1 MSHAEIVAIWIS
13 ANIRMNRTRLTLNI
27 SWWNTGVSP
36 PSTKATSGIFSQEHF
51 QTLSEIIEVYEA
63 DAIGICEVDKSNIDS
78 ISTHLQQAYGTK
90 FLIINLYN
98 KSGNSVD
105 DFCLIINTLK
115 ITQAGSPISL
125 NRKVPGYGNHL
136 KAGYLLPLSLLDGTP
151 LWITVSH
158 WQSRLTYQEENH
170 IRLKL
175 GQTLRSSVETILS
188 QNTDPLIIL
197 CGDFNDE
204 PFSPSIQELI
214 TSRDMN
220 FVKRRTDTFF
230 NPMWG
235 LMGMNDLSHEGIV
248 HGTYGGTTSYQLTQK
263 LTIDQIMISPAFL
276 KNGWGF
282 FEAGIS
288 VLGHA
293 SSADHSPLVCQL
305 ERIS

>member
-1 MSHAEIVAIWIS
+1 MLQVFTIATWIS
-13 ANIRMNRTRLTLNI
+13 ANTIMNYNRLTLNI
-27 SWWNTGVSP
+27 SWWNSGVSP
-36 PSTKATSGIFSQEHF
+36 PSTKATAGVFSKEHF
-51 QTLSEIIEVYEA
+51 ETLSEIIEVYEA
-63 DAIGICEVDKSNIDS
+63 DIVGICEVDKSNIDS
-78 ISTHLQQAYGTK
+78 ISTHLQKAYGEK
-90 FLIINLYN
+90 YFVIDLYN
-98 KSGNSVD
+98 QSGNSID
-105 DFCLIINTLK
+105 DYCLIINTLK
-115 ITQAGSPISL
+115 LYQTGTPESL
-125 NRKVPGYGNHL
+125 NRKAPGYNNYL
-136 KAGYLLPLSLLDGTP
+136 KAGHLLHLSLIDGTP

-175 GQTLRSSVETILS
+175 GQALRTSVETILS
-188 QNTDPLIIL
+188 KHTDPLVIL

-204 PFSPSIQELI
+204 PFSPSIKELV

-220 FVKRRTDTFF
+220 FVKRRSDTFF

-235 LMGMNDLSHEGIV
+235 LMGMNDLTHSGIV

-282 FEAGIS
+282 YEAGIS
-288 VLGHA
+288 VLEHSSSSDHA
-293 SSADHSPLVCQL
+293 PLVCQL